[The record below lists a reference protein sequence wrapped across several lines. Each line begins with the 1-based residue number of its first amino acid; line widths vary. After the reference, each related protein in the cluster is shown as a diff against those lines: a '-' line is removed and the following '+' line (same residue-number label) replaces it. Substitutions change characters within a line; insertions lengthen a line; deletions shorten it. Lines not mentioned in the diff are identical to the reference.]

1 MICGAGRARLGAP
14 LMPHRDQSIARA
26 IHGRVLKAVC
36 LALRWRDRRLVRHSA
51 GMRGRIPE
59 APSIDPQQ
67 RLFEARASL
76 SRQPG
81 WRTGHSWS
89 PVGADEG
96 KATGL
101 SARAGPLQ
109 MAASA
114 LAASV
119 LLEGYH
125 RDRDG
130 RDDPQLMLGLVI
142 HRRVLVRSRVNRPAA
157 AGFRLRTK
165 ATLAGRVSIEP

>member
-1 MICGAGRARLGAP
+1 
-14 LMPHRDQSIARA
+14 
-26 IHGRVLKAVC
+26 
-36 LALRWRDRRLVRHSA
+36 
-51 GMRGRIPE
+51 
-59 APSIDPQQ
+59 
-67 RLFEARASL
+67 
-76 SRQPG
+76 
-81 WRTGHSWS
+81 
-89 PVGADEG
+89 
-96 KATGL
+96 
-101 SARAGPLQ
+101 

-142 HRRVLVRSRVNRPAA
+142 HRRVPVRS
-157 AGFRLRTK
+157 AGKSAGGCRFRLRTK